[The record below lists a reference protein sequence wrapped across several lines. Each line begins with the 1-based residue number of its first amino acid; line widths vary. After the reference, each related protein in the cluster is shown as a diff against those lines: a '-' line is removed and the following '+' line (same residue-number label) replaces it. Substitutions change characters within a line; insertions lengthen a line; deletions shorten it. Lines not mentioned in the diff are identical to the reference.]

1 LKVTGTVAGGDDLVG
16 YLCRSSGLHP
26 GEAERLVG
34 EVLAYFSESLEQFV
48 RRRHREL
55 QAHGFKNDEIFDL
68 IAGEVPDRRVMP
80 PTLSR
85 RQIRR
90 MVYG

>member
-1 LKVTGTVAGGDDLVG
+1 MVTETVADGDDLVS
-16 YLCRSSGLHP
+16 YLCRSSGLQP
-26 GEAERLVG
+26 GEAERLVD
-34 EVLAYFSESLEQFV
+34 EVLAYFSETLEEFV

-55 QAHGFKNDEIFDL
+55 QARGFKNDEIFDV
-68 IAGEVPDRRVMP
+68 IASEVPSRRVMP
-80 PTLSR
+80 HPLSR